1 MSPDAFK
8 VLLCGGLVVAI
19 ACIIVKDILTG
30 VSGVG
35 GVTNVR
41 FASDDNPIGY
51 TALLAAKGCALM
63 FFAAALLHLFGLAAN
78 PSLAIKSAVTAFL
91 APNRP

>member
-1 MSPDAFK
+1 MSADAFK
-8 VLLCGGLVVAI
+8 ALLCGGLVVVI
-19 ACIIVKDILTG
+19 ACIIVRDIVTG

-41 FASDDNPIGY
+41 FATDDNPIGY
-51 TALLAAKGCALM
+51 AALIAGKACALI
-63 FFAAALLHLFGLAAN
+63 FFAAALLHLLGLAAD
-78 PSLAIKSAVTAFL
+78 PSLATKSAVTAFL

>member
-1 MSPDAFK
+1 MPPDAFK
-8 VLLCGGLVVAI
+8 VFLCGALVVAI
-19 ACIIVKDILTG
+19 ACIIVRDIRTG

-51 TALLAAKGCALM
+51 AALLAFKACFLM
-63 FFAAALLHLFGLAAN
+63 FFAAALLHLFGLAAD
-78 PSLAIKSAVTAFL
+78 PSVAIKSALTAFL
-91 APNRP
+91 APSRP